1 MNNILFHIIRILLV
15 IFITSSSILMSNDG
29 SNGSHNIR
37 IVIPKVALLD
47 IESENSKN
55 IILEMTSPIEA
66 GDPIQGNI
74 DNSIWLNVTSI
85 VNSGNT
91 RNISVKIDE
100 PINGIDLNVVSNPYS
115 GSGFGSWG
123 TPNAELTL
131 STNDQTLVSGI
142 TNAISG
148 HGSYNGYNLKYSVN
162 SNNSNYEEI
171 YSTSANEVT
180 VTYTLTQ

>member
-1 MNNILFHIIRILLV
+1 M
-15 IFITSSSILMSNDG
+15 IFITSSSILVSNDNG
-29 SNGSHNIR
+29 NGSHNIR
-37 IVIPKVALLD
+37 IVIPKIALLD

-55 IILEMTSPIEA
+55 IILKMTSPIEA
-66 GDPIQGNI
+66 GDPIQGNN
-74 DNSIWLNVTSI
+74 DNSLWLNITSI

-100 PINGIDLNVVSNPYS
+100 PIDGIDLNVVSNPYS

-123 TPNAELTL
+123 TPNTELTL
-131 STNDQTLVSGI
+131 TTNDQALVGGI

-148 HGSYNGYNLKYSVN
+148 HGSYNGYNLKYSAN
-162 SNNSNYEEI
+162 SNNSNYGEI
-171 YSTSANEVT
+171 TSTPADEVT

>member
-1 MNNILFHIIRILLV
+1 
-15 IFITSSSILMSNDG
+15 MSNDG

-37 IVIPKVALLD
+37 IVIPEVALLD

-55 IILEMTSPIEA
+55 IILNMTPPIEA
-66 GDPIQGNI
+66 GYPIQGKI

-115 GSGFGSWG
+115 GSGFGSGG

-131 STNDQTLVSGI
+131 SINNQTLVSGI
-142 TNAISG
+142 TNAISD
-148 HGSYNGYNLKYSVN
+148 HGSSNGYNLKYSTT
-162 SNNSNYEEI
+162 SNNSNYGEI
-171 YSTSANEVT
+171 TSTYENKVT